1 MVLIDAIIVGY
12 NETNVDISGDKWRI
26 YVDNLFIGEYNHS
39 VDNKG
44 RLAIPA
50 KFRSSLKKGAVVT
63 KGLDGC
69 LFMYTERE
77 WNKWVAKLSEMSTS
91 QGKSRAFARLMLAGA
106 MPVRIDVQGRINLPK
121 YLIDF
126 AGLKSSAVIAGL
138 MNRLEIWDE
147 KAWDSYKKKT
157 EPDSEKIAEELFV

>member
-1 MVLIDAIIVGY
+1 
-12 NETNVDISGDKWRI
+12 
-26 YVDNLFIGEYNHS
+26 VDNSFIGEYNHS
-39 VDNKG
+39 LDNKG

-69 LFMYTERE
+69 LFMYTEKE

-126 AGLKSSAVIAGL
+126 AKLKNNVVIAGL

-147 KAWDSYKKKT
+147 KTWDKYKKQT
-157 EPDSEKIAEELFV
+157 EPESEKIAEELFV

>member
-1 MVLIDAIIVGY
+1 MGY
-12 NETNVDISGDKWRI
+12 NETNVDISGDKWRKS
-26 YVDNLFIGEYNHS
+26 VDNLFIGEYNHS

-50 KFRSSLKKGAVVT
+50 KFRSTLKKGAIVT

-69 LFMYTERE
+69 LFMYTKPE
-77 WNKWVAKLSEMSTS
+77 WDKWVAKLSEMSTS

-106 MPVRIDVQGRINLPK
+106 MPVKIDVQGRINLPK

-126 AGLKSSAVIAGL
+126 AGLKGNAVIAGL

-147 KAWDSYKKKT
+147 KAWDKYKKKT
-157 EPDSEKIAEELFV
+157 EPESEKIAEELFV

>member
-1 MVLIDAIIVGY
+1 M
-12 NETNVDISGDKWRI
+12 
-26 YVDNLFIGEYNHS
+26 DNSFIGEYNHS
-39 VDNKG
+39 LDNKG

-69 LFMYTERE
+69 LFMYTEKE

-126 AGLKSSAVIAGL
+126 AKLKNNVVIAGL

-147 KAWDSYKKKT
+147 KTWDKYKKQT
-157 EPDSEKIAEELFV
+157 EPESEKIAEELFV

>member
-1 MVLIDAIIVGY
+1 
-12 NETNVDISGDKWRI
+12 
-26 YVDNLFIGEYNHS
+26 VDNSFIGEYNHS
-39 VDNKG
+39 IDNKG

-69 LFMYTERE
+69 LFMYTSKE
-77 WNKWVAKLSEMSTS
+77 WKAVVAKLSQMPFS

-106 MPVRIDVQGRINLPK
+106 MQVKIDVQGRINLPK
-121 YLIDF
+121 YLINF
-126 AGLKSSAVIAGL
+126 ASLKNNAVIAGL

-147 KAWDSYKKKT
+147 KAWDKYKKQT
-157 EPDSEKIAEELFV
+157 EPESEKIAEELFV

>member
-1 MVLIDAIIVGY
+1 M
-12 NETNVDISGDKWRI
+12 
-26 YVDNLFIGEYNHS
+26 DNSFIGEYNHS
-39 VDNKG
+39 LDSKG

-69 LFMYTERE
+69 LFMYTEKE

-126 AGLKSSAVIAGL
+126 AKLKNNVVIAGL

-147 KAWDSYKKKT
+147 KTWDKYKKQT
-157 EPDSEKIAEELFV
+157 EPESEKIAEELFV